1 MNNTA
6 ALPAV
11 VHEIVSKTHA
21 QISSFFVIVRGKTT
35 LTPEG
40 AILNPMQRQKLQV
53 KLCILP
59 VLADLVQMLGKKPHS
74 LKKRHIPSRYKT
86 SANFIP
92 YKNYRYHLKKKIS
105 IYNLWPISIPL
116 SFREHTSQL
125 YLRNQI

>member
-21 QISSFFVIVRGKTT
+21 QISSFFVIVRGETM

-40 AILNPMQRQKLQV
+40 TILNPVQKQKLQV
-53 KLCILP
+53 KLCILT
-59 VLADLVQMLGKKPHS
+59 VLTDLVQMLGKEPHS
-74 LKKRHIPSRYKT
+74 LGKRHIPSRYQT

-92 YKNYRYHLKKKIS
+92 YKNYRYHLKKLVFTTCDPS
-105 IYNLWPISIPL
+105 
-116 SFREHTSQL
+116 L
-125 YLRNQI
+125 YHLVSGSVPHSYT

>member
-21 QISSFFVIVRGKTT
+21 QISFFVIVRGKTT

-53 KLCILP
+53 KLCTLT
-59 VLADLVQMLGKKPHS
+59 VLTDLVQMLGKEPHS
-74 LKKRHIPSRYKT
+74 LGKRHIPSRYKT

-92 YKNYRYHLKKKIS
+92 YKNYRYHLQKKIS
-105 IYNLWPISIPL
+105 IYNL
-116 SFREHTSQL
+116 
-125 YLRNQI
+125 